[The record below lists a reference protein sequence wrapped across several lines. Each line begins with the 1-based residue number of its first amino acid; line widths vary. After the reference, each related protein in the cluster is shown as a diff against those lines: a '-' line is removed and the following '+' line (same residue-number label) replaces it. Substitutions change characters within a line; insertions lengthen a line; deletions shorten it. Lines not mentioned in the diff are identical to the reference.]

1 MTMVNILLYF
11 FIQFYLFL
19 FCLLCQSAGPQAV
32 RSQTDKCFSVM
43 EAADASCGLDLLSSP
58 ICAFISSTSAKVAP
72 PPAKPVEVFINSASD
87 LVTVLQSSVFSS
99 SVKRHVSMITFKRRP
114 AQAF

>member
-32 RSQTDKCFSVM
+32 RSQTDKYFSVM
-43 EAADASCGLDLLSSP
+43 EAADASCGLDLLSLPHLCLHQLHIRKGGAAGGNPWRS
-58 ICAFISSTSAKVAP
+58 
-72 PPAKPVEVFINSASD
+72 
-87 LVTVLQSSVFSS
+87 L
-99 SVKRHVSMITFKRRP
+99 
-114 AQAF
+114 